1 MPKIN
6 RVDIYAREI
15 KKYNGGS
22 GVSENYLTGQKL
34 EILQLTEIYQYE
46 MKKNFSM
53 NWKFF
58 SKCSDNDVE
67 KLGHMDNG
75 EEFLTITI
83 KVKTLH

>member
-1 MPKIN
+1 
-6 RVDIYAREI
+6 
-15 KKYNGGS
+15 
-22 GVSENYLTGQKL
+22 
-34 EILQLTEIYQYE
+34 

-53 NWKFF
+53 NWNFF
-58 SKCSDNDVE
+58 SKCSDGDVE

>member
-1 MPKIN
+1 
-6 RVDIYAREI
+6 
-15 KKYNGGS
+15 
-22 GVSENYLTGQKL
+22 
-34 EILQLTEIYQYE
+34 
-46 MKKNFSM
+46 M